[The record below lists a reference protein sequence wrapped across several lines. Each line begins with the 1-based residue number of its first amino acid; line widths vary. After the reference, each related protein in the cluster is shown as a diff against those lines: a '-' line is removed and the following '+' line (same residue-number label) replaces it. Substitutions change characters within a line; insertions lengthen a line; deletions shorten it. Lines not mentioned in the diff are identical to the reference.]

1 MASSPSPGAVPT
13 TPQATPP
20 LPSGW
25 VQCTDP
31 THGVPYYFDLE
42 RKCSQWEF
50 PSAPSAA
57 PTPPAAMPTSVATSE
72 YSLDMSAAADE
83 GGGASRDEP
92 EGFADF
98 GAFAT
103 AAAAPAGELSSPL
116 LSSTAAPAA
125 PPIESEAAPATAAPA
140 ASAAPTERAVEE
152 PSPQSSSS
160 SSSWA
165 PPAREFVGAL
175 LPRLAAVEP
184 AAAAAKPAAAPADA
198 ADAPATPA
206 AAAAPVADAEAQ
218 CDDADGSAARE
229 EVGCQSDAPPT
240 RGAAAQTEVD
250 AAAAEEEAEAAEAER
265 ARVAGLRRRCERLE
279 ARIESEGA
287 VLLKAYRRHQGALDA
302 ARASATAL
310 RDHGVTCR
318 AGLADR
324 LARGADRAL
333 LRLCVRCWR
342 CSIRQAPPPAAP
354 PPAAAPAAPAAS
366 VEAAPPRQVYE
377 KEELYKLSVQALIDL
392 VLEQQAELL
401 GPAAA
406 PEPAAAPAPE
416 PAAAPA
422 AAPATKGPQPKKGK
436 KK

>member
-116 LSSTAAPAA
+116 PLLHRGAGGAAFFRRRRRRPRRPPPPRRPPSGPSRSRRRGRARRRRRGRRRRANSSARCCRAS
-125 PPIESEAAPATAAPA
+125 PPSSRRRPPPSPPPRPRPPTRPPRPPRRRRRWRTRRRNATTPTEAAP
-140 ASAAPTERAVEE
+140 RARR
-152 PSPQSSSS
+152 
-160 SSSWA
+160 W
-165 PPAREFVGAL
+165 
-175 LPRLAAVEP
+175 
-184 AAAAAKPAAAPADA
+184 
-198 ADAPATPA
+198 
-206 AAAAPVADAEAQ
+206 
-218 CDDADGSAARE
+218 
-229 EVGCQSDAPPT
+229 GCQSDGPPT

-265 ARVAGLRRRCERLE
+265 ARVAGLRRRCERASKLGSNRRAPCCSRRTAATR
-279 ARIESEGA
+279 AR
-287 VLLKAYRRHQGALDA
+287 
-302 ARASATAL
+302 
-310 RDHGVTCR
+310 
-318 AGLADR
+318 
-324 LARGADRAL
+324 
-333 LRLCVRCWR
+333 
-342 CSIRQAPPPAAP
+342 
-354 PPAAAPAAPAAS
+354 
-366 VEAAPPRQVYE
+366 
-377 KEELYKLSVQALIDL
+377 
-392 VLEQQAELL
+392 
-401 GPAAA
+401 
-406 PEPAAAPAPE
+406 
-416 PAAAPA
+416 
-422 AAPATKGPQPKKGK
+422 
-436 KK
+436 